1 MSFFPY
7 TPRKYQSELVDLVS
21 RTVKTRTHLILESG
35 TGTGKTVCA
44 ISGVLESLDE
54 GEKLLYLTRTNSQ
67 QRQVMLELR
76 KIAENNPVFGMGI
89 QGRKGTCPLVRSDPS
104 LHGGTPEELS
114 RLCAERKRRSLSG
127 KEGGCP
133 FYRQMLDAGSETIEN
148 YCRRELPTVEEFVDY
163 CDLKGVCPYELMKE
177 LASDAVVVTAP
188 YAYFF
193 VPFIRYA
200 LLDWMNVD
208 AGKLV
213 VVVDE
218 AHNLPDYARETRSF
232 TFTEKALELV
242 DREATDYGDPEL
254 IDGVSAMDVVCL
266 MKEEMGLALADFL
279 IEEDGLLPPFFL
291 EEGLMSGFSVT
302 SKRLELAA
310 KALKIYGEAIR
321 EGKREDG
328 RLPRSYIHALGSF
341 LEFWMKMDENSFVK
355 LVLGGDNPGFQ
366 GYCMDPSLACT
377 PLLDC
382 RATIHMS
389 GTLRPL
395 EEYRDSVGLP
405 SNSILRELPSPFP
418 EDNREIFFLE
428 DVTTRYE
435 ELSRGDEMIKKLE
448 DYVILLCNTLDRNTV
463 VFFPSFSLMERFVTD
478 GVGRKIRRKLHMEE
492 RGMSQADLMDTVM
505 EFRNSRK
512 EGGVLFAV
520 MGGRISEGLDFPER
534 DLEAALIV
542 GIPYPKPSARQRS
555 LLHYYELKFGRGW
568 DYTVKAPA
576 ARKILQ
582 AIGRLIRTE
591 EDVGV
596 AVILDRRAEQFSGS
610 FKMELSDS
618 IVRDVHEFFERR
630 ESREKL
636 ENAKRT

>member
-7 TPRKYQSELVDLVS
+7 TPRKYQSELVDLIS

-104 LHGGTPEELS
+104 LNGGTPEELS

-133 FYRQMLDAGSETIEN
+133 FYRQMLDAGSETVEN

-177 LASDAVVVTAP
+177 LASDAAVVTAP

-200 LLDWMNVD
+200 LLEWMNVD

-242 DREATDYGDPEL
+242 DREAADYGDPEL

-266 MKEEMGLALADFL
+266 MREEMGLALADFL

-302 SKRLELAA
+302 SKKLESAA

-366 GYCMDPSLACT
+366 GYCMDPSLACAL
-377 PLLDC
+377 LLDC
-382 RATIHMS
+382 KATIHMS

-418 EDNREIFFLE
+418 KDNREIFFLD

-478 GVGRKIRRKLHMEE
+478 GVGRKIRRKVHMEE

-576 ARKILQ
+576 VRKVLQ
-582 AIGRLIRTE
+582 AIGRLIRTD

>member
-7 TPRKYQSELVDLVS
+7 TPRKYQSELVDLIS
-21 RTVKTRTHLILESG
+21 RTVKTRTHLVLESG

-76 KIAENNPVFGMGI
+76 KIAEKNTVFGMGI
-89 QGRKGTCPLVRSDPS
+89 QGRRGTCPLVRSDPS
-104 LHGGTPEELS
+104 LHGGTPDELS
-114 RLCAERKRRSLSG
+114 RLCAEKKRRSLSG
-127 KEGGCP
+127 KEGGCH
-133 FYRQMLDAGSETIEN
+133 FYRQMLDTGSETIEN
-148 YCRRELPTVEEFVDY
+148 YCRRELPTVEEFVDH

-200 LLDWMNVD
+200 LMEWMNLD

-218 AHNLPDYARETRSF
+218 AHNLPDYARDTRSF
-232 TFTEKALELV
+232 TLTERSLELV
-242 DREATDYGDPEL
+242 DRELVDYGDPEL
-254 IDGVSAMDVVCL
+254 INGVSAMDMISL
-266 MKEEMGLALADFL
+266 IREEMGIALVDFL

-291 EEGLMSGFSVT
+291 EEGLMGGFSVT
-302 SKRLELAA
+302 SKKLESAA
-310 KALKIYGEAIR
+310 KALKVYGEAIR

-328 RLPRSYIHALGSF
+328 RLPRSYVHALGSF
-341 LEFWMKMDENSFVK
+341 LEFWMKMDEESFVK

-366 GYCMDPSLACT
+366 GYCMDPSLACA

-382 RATIHMS
+382 KATIHMS
-389 GTLRPL
+389 GTLEPL

-405 SNSILRELPSPFP
+405 RNGILRVFPSPFP
-418 EDNREIFFLE
+418 EENREILFLE

-435 ELSRGDEMIKKLE
+435 ELSRGDEMFKRLE
-448 DYVILLCNTLDRNTV
+448 DYVVLLCNTLDRNTV
-463 VFFPSFSLMERFVTD
+463 VFFPSFSLMERFVND
-478 GVGRKIRRKLHMEE
+478 GVTRRIRRRVHMEE

-505 EFRNSRK
+505 EFRNSRE

-520 MGGRISEGLDFPER
+520 MGGRISEGLDFPDK
-534 DLEAALIV
+534 DLEAALVV

-576 ARKILQ
+576 TRKVLQ

-591 EDVGV
+591 NDIGV
-596 AVILDRRAEQFSGS
+596 AVILDRRAEQFSTS
-610 FKMELSDS
+610 LRIRLSDS

-630 ESREKL
+630 ESRDML
-636 ENAKRT
+636 DNPKRT